1 MKAYMKIFQLPERG
15 LRASLKRNKFL
26 NSVLFGT
33 FPSFPYLY
41 ASFKTIKDKD
51 MTVVERFLKYVTYNT
66 QSDETTGTTPSTSG
80 QRVFAEVLVDELKE
94 IGLTDISLDG
104 NGYLM
109 ATLPANTDK
118 PLPTVGFI
126 AHLDTSPD
134 MSGKDVQPRIVS
146 YQGGD
151 IVLNETENILLS
163 PAQFPELADY
173 VGQDI
178 IVTNGK
184 TLLGADDKAGVA
196 SIIAAPRFTSRA

>member
-80 QRVFAEVLVDELKE
+80 QRVFAEALVDELKE

-104 NGYLM
+104 NSYLM

-118 PLPTVGFI
+118 PLPTVGVI

-163 PAQFPELADY
+163 P
-173 VGQDI
+173 G
-178 IVTNGK
+178 T
-184 TLLGADDKAGVA
+184 
-196 SIIAAPRFTSRA
+196 R